1 MEIALSVLKYKRNES
16 KAEYLN
22 TANQIYIETLRFL
35 TRLSNR
41 YSRLVSGNVIQLAA
55 EVLNHVEKANSIYP
69 SDDERKK
76 LRKAHLLEARASLMA
91 LDVHLTHCYELISL
105 NPEGC
110 FETANGKP
118 VKQSNAK
125 QKINNMAESL
135 GCLID
140 KENTMIT
147 NLLKS
152 DKKR

>member
-118 VKQSNAK
+118 VKQSDAK

>member
-55 EVLNHVEKANSIYP
+55 EVLNHVEKANSIYQ